1 VAVSFSNSKC
11 AEKTL
16 SISRT
21 KFVTGMKPELLIDE
35 RNKIE
40 KNVMKSLIH

>member
-16 SISRT
+16 SKLGT
-21 KFVTGMKPELLIDE
+21 KFVTGMKPE

-40 KNVMKSLIH
+40 KM